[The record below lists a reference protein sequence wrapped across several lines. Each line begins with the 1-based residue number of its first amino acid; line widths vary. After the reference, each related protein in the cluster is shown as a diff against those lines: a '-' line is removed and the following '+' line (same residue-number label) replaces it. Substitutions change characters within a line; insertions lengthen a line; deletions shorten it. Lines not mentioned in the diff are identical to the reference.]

1 MQASVYQ
8 PGRRSQA
15 GIQESV
21 VRHRAPLVV
30 GGWAPVEEAS
40 TAHEPGAQ
48 VHGLRYTFATELSNS
63 EVGVYAL
70 MNLPGHEAM
79 STAKRYM
86 TVAGSH
92 NRQAAAQDPLYAIL
106 QNYRASGS

>member
-1 MQASVYQ
+1 MGA
-8 PGRRSQA
+8 GRG
-15 GIQESV
+15 GIDGA
-21 VRHRAPLVV
+21 RAR
-30 GGWAPVEEAS
+30 
-40 TAHEPGAQ
+40 GAQ